1 MTNSK
6 KWHLER
12 LLFLIAGSFSLV
24 GLAVGFFISPW
35 GYALNLLVAVN
46 MILNATVGFCPMAIP
61 LKSFG
66 VKSCDYR
73 LTGEN

>member
-1 MTNSK
+1 MTTSK

-12 LLFLIAGSFSLV
+12 LLFLIAGSFSLI
-24 GLAVGFFISPW
+24 GLSIGFFISPW

-46 MILNATVGFCPMAIP
+46 MILNATIGFCPMAIL
-61 LKSFG
+61 LKFLG

-73 LTGEN
+73 LTGGN